1 MSLGYAHCVLQSH
14 SVLSLFPLEY
24 ALSNPASPIAARVAG
39 FGVTVFAEFTAL
51 AEAHDAVNLGQGFP
65 NFAAPAFVKEAAAE
79 AIAADHNQYTR
90 YGGHP
95 ALVQALARQAEV
107 DLGRSVDP
115 WTEIQV
121 TAGATASLFAA
132 CQGLLDPG
140 DEVILF
146 EPFYDAYPADV
157 IMAGGVPRFVPLHPQ
172 PDGSWRYDPNDLA
185 AAFGRRT
192 RLLFLNTPHN
202 PTGKVF
208 AAAELLEI
216 AHLCQAHDVIVIA
229 DEAYER
235 MAFDGVTVERIAALP
250 GMWERTLSIG
260 SAGKTFSVTGWKV
273 GWTIGPAPL
282 VAAVRAATQWM
293 TFSIAT
299 PFQVAV
305 AHALGRVAALGYYG
319 EMAAMYQGKRDRL
332 AAILAAARLAPLLP
346 QGTYFIVADTSTYD
360 FPSDDAFCRWLT
372 ATVGVAAIPPGAF
385 YSQAHKPLARHL
397 ARFCFCKTD
406 ATLDSAA
413 ERLARLT

>member
-1 MSLGYAHCVLQSH
+1 MSHLVS
-14 SVLSLFPLEY
+14 
-24 ALSNPASPIAARVAG
+24 PAGRVAG

-51 AEAHDAVNLGQGFP
+51 AEAHGAVNLGQGFP
-65 NFAAPAFVKEAAAE
+65 NFAAPDFVKEAAEA

-95 ALVQALARQAEV
+95 ALVQALAAQASA
-107 DLGRSVDP
+107 DLGRPVDP

-157 IMAGGVPRFVPLHPQ
+157 IMAGGVPRYVPLYPQ
-172 PDGSWRYDPNDLA
+172 ADGAWRYDPDELA
-185 AAFGRRT
+185 AAFGPRT

-208 AAAELLEI
+208 ASAENAEI
-216 AHLCQAHDVIVIA
+216 AGLCQAHDVVVIA

-235 MAFDGVTVERIAALP
+235 MTYDGVSMVRMASLP

-260 SAGKTFSVTGWKV
+260 SAGKTFSITGWKV
-273 GWTIGPAPL
+273 GWSIGPAPL

-305 AHALGRVAALGYYG
+305 AHALEKARALGYYPD
-319 EMAAMYQGKRDRL
+319 MAAMYQDKRDRL
-332 AAILAAARLAPLLP
+332 AAILAAARLSPLTP
-346 QGTYFIVADTSTYD
+346 QGTYFIVADTSAYD

-372 ATVGVAAIPPGAF
+372 TAIGVAAIPPGAF
-385 YSQAHKPLARHL
+385 YSEAHRPLASHL

-406 ATLDSAA
+406 ATLTAAA
-413 ERLARLT
+413 ERLQRLA